1 MTLTVSILCVSII
14 LACVHLYK
22 VDALW
27 AFVFDFLIMF
37 ASLYVVGLFIM
48 FVKYMKGRK

>member
-1 MTLTVSILCVSII
+1 MTLTVIIMFISII
-14 LACVHLYK
+14 LAGAHLYK

-27 AFVFDFLIMF
+27 DFVKDILIMF

-48 FVKYMKGRK
+48 FTNYMKGRK